1 MEEITL
7 RVRQNPGAIEINF
20 EELDK
25 ALDAKLAEY
34 KGAVFTEETKDIAKA
49 EVTSLRRQRKELDD
63 SRKSIKKE
71 WMKPYDEFEKRAKE
85 LLAKFDGP
93 IELIDKQVKEFDE
106 NRKEKKRDS
115 IMAAYVELIGDMEK
129 YLPFNKI
136 YDTKWENVSVTMKS
150 IKESISV
157 LVESTRTAVDTI
169 SNMQSDAVGKALE
182 LYRNTL
188 DMAKAIAYIN
198 DYERQKAE
206 IMKREEERR
215 KAVEER
221 QRQAEI
227 DRVKAE
233 ERAAVE
239 REERI
244 RQEERERAKAATRPA
259 QVQASVP
266 VQEEI
271 PQTPFFEP
279 ELDDNLPFAQP
290 STITAFY
297 RVVATSQELEEVETA
312 FNSIG
317 IYFERR
323 DA

>member
-1 MEEITL
+1 MGEITL
-7 RVRQNPGAIEINF
+7 RVKQNPGVIELNF
-20 EELDK
+20 DELEK

-34 KGAVFTEETKDIAKA
+34 KGAVFTEETKDIAKKEA
-49 EVTSLRRQRKELDD
+49 TSLRRQRKELDD

-85 LLAKFDGP
+85 LLAKFDEP

-106 NRKEKKRDS
+106 NRKEKKRES

-150 IKESISV
+150 IKESLSA
-157 LVESTRTAVDTI
+157 LAESTRTAVDTI
-169 SNMQSDAVGKALE
+169 SNMQSDAVEKALE
-182 LYRNTL
+182 LYKNTL

-206 IMKREEERR
+206 IMRREEERR
-215 KAVEER
+215 KAEEER

-227 DRVKAE
+227 DRAKAE

-244 RQEERERAKAATRPA
+244 RQEEREKAEAAVRPA
-259 QVQASVP
+259 QVQK
-266 VQEEI
+266 EI
-271 PQTPFFEP
+271 PQTPFIEP
-279 ELDDNLPFAQP
+279 EPDNLPFEQP

>member
-1 MEEITL
+1 MGEIIL
-7 RVRQNPGAIEINF
+7 RVQQNPGAIELNF
-20 EELDK
+20 EELER

-34 KGAVFTEETKDIAKA
+34 KGAVFTEETKDIAKG
-49 EVTSLRRQRKELDD
+49 EVASLRRQKKELDD

-85 LLAKFDGP
+85 LLAKFDKP

-106 NRKEKKRDS
+106 KRKAEKRES
-115 IMAAYVELIGDMEK
+115 IMAAYVEIIGDMEK

-136 YDTKWENVSVTMKS
+136 YDTKWENVSVSMKS
-150 IKESISV
+150 IKESISA
-157 LVESTRTAVDTI
+157 LVESTRTAVETI
-169 SNMQSDAVGKALE
+169 SNMQSDAVEKALE
-182 LYRNTL
+182 LYKNTL
-188 DMAKAIAYIN
+188 DMAKTIAYIN

-206 IMKREEERR
+206 IMRREEEKR
-215 KAVEER
+215 KAEAER
-221 QRQAEI
+221 QRLAEI
-227 DRVKAE
+227 ELAKRAE
-233 ERAAVE
+233 RTAVE

-244 RQEERERAKAATRPA
+244 RQEEREKAEAAAQAA
-259 QVQASVP
+259 QVQASAP

-271 PQTPFFEP
+271 LQTPFIEP
-279 ELDDNLPFAQP
+279 EPDNLPFEQP

-297 RVVATSQELEEVETA
+297 RVVATSQELEQVEMA